1 MVEYKLGQYPERERD
16 RRVCDNILDVFR
28 NKGNN
33 KDIPVTESSDSEE
46 EMPKPRDPIQST
58 QTTAASEEKQ
68 QDDQP
73 NKELVASKEESVPEP
88 KETTLPAISDD
99 EVDEVKKKENLPEPE
114 PIGVNVEKR
123 GISSDEE
130 KGASQ
135 ESAVVESPKSVVS
148 DDEVD
153 EVTKTPSENLPEVQP
168 DSDEGSDVDEIIKN
182 QRRGS
187 RPDPQ
192 SIHVE
197 LKNATEEQG
206 AISEGDEVDEV
217 ENPAI
222 FKTAAVQGENDSIP
236 MEPPKDTEDT
246 ENLPEKIDSD
256 SEPEKEPEKEIEP
269 AIVPGSN
276 DPVPFTP
283 ENVVEVPAPVPD
295 TDAIKP
301 VQPKSISNSTQP
313 IVVPEL
319 AKKEEAIKQMQSIKR
334 RRGVVV

>member
-16 RRVCDNILDVFR
+16 RRVCDNILDIFR

-46 EMPKPRDPIQST
+46 EIPKPRDPIQST
-58 QTTAASEEKQ
+58 QTTVASEEKQ

-73 NKELVASKEESVPEP
+73 NKELETSKEESVPEP
-88 KETTLPAISDD
+88 EENPLPVISDD
-99 EVDEVKKKENLPEPE
+99 EVDEVKEEENLPEPE

-135 ESAVVESPKSVVS
+135 GSAVVESPKSVVS

-168 DSDEGSDVDEIIKN
+168 DSDGGSDVDEIIEK

-197 LKNATEEQG
+197 LKNATEGQG

-217 ENPAI
+217 ENPTI
-222 FKTAAVQGENDSIP
+222 FKTAAVQGVNESIP

-246 ENLPEKIDSD
+246 ENLPEKVDSD
-256 SEPEKEPEKEIEP
+256 SEPEKETEP
-269 AIVPGSN
+269 GIVPGSN
-276 DPVPFTP
+276 DPVPFNP

-295 TDAIKP
+295 TDLSKP
-301 VQPKSISNSTQP
+301 VQPKSISNPTQP